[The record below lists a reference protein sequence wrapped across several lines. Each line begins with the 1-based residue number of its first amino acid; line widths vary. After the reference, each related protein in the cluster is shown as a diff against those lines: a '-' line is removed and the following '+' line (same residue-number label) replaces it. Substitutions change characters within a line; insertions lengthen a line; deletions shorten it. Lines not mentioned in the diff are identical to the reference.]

1 MKLVQVL
8 GSTFLIF
15 LFAMLTSSRD
25 MPKECPILHGEQE
38 SKKTS
43 PGVIE
48 RGNAAMGF
56 DQTKTTHHFLLKKH
70 GGIIQ
75 VTANDPA
82 DAANR
87 EMIQS
92 HLTHITTAFSKGDFD
107 IPMLVHGRVPPG
119 VSEMKLLKD
128 KIHYRFEPLEAG
140 GRVVIE
146 TSDPKALSAVHKFLR
161 FQIQDHGTGDSLKV
175 N

>member
-1 MKLVQVL
+1 MNFVRAFGL
-8 GSTFLIF
+8 GYL
-15 LFAMLTSSRD
+15 LLTLTPLAGFQD
-25 MPKECPILHGEQE
+25 MQNESPRMHEAQQ
-38 SKKTS
+38 SKKPS
-43 PGVIE
+43 PGVIG

-87 EMIQS
+87 EMIQG
-92 HLTHITTAFSKGDFD
+92 HLTHIATAFSKGDFD
-107 IPMLVHGRVPPG
+107 IPMLVHDQVPAG
-119 VSEMKLLKD
+119 VPEMRRLKD
-128 KIHYRFEPLEAG
+128 KIHYRYEPLEAG

-146 TSDPKALSAVHKFLR
+146 TNDPKALAAVHKFLR